1 MTEHTESNLLI
12 CPECKETFK
21 WDDNALLVEDKDA
34 YYHEGCIEI
43 YPATYLIMDKNGNTL
58 GMVDT
63 DTDMASSIMDEGD
76 FVDIEGEEHE

>member
-34 YYHEGCIEI
+34 YYHEKCIDM
-43 YPATYLIMDKNGNTL
+43 YPMTYLIMDKNGDVL
-58 GMVDT
+58 GTADT
-63 DTDMASSIMDEGD
+63 DADMALSIMEDGE
-76 FVDIEGEEHE
+76 FIDIEGEEHE